1 MIVEEG
7 GGISGAACD
16 IWVRLRG
23 LGGRCREAASV
34 RCLLTS
40 FAVEEDGFQRNEGAL
55 ATLAYARAGGLRA
68 MTALVLGPGGAE
80 TGCSWR
86 SYRLPHTHGV
96 GWAPSPYVF

>member
-34 RCLLTS
+34 CCLLTS
-40 FAVEEDGFQRNEGAL
+40 FAVEADGLQRNEGAL
-55 ATLAYARAGGLRA
+55 ATLSYTSAGGPRVV
-68 MTALVLGPGGAE
+68 MALVWGSGRAE

-86 SYRLPHTHGV
+86 SYRLPHTHGI
-96 GWAPSPYVF
+96 GWAPSPYV